1 MNLSVRI
8 ALAVGVVLTGVL
20 PSCSGG
26 GSGGGGGG
34 GANGMFVQTCSLGCS
49 SGNNGTQVS
58 CAIVNTYVNKDVAVV
73 FSDAVDPSSIDNG
86 TFQLID
92 VNTGQVPVGERL
104 VDPTDPRKIIFRPSI
119 NIDLQGNV
127 NFGFSPNTTYR
138 IVIPGSAQNDP
149 GPFIRSVHGENN
161 QSRMQCDIQ
170 TTLGVVDYIPGA
182 PTVQILVDTID
193 PNTQVVTPNVD
204 AHGATNVAQNS
215 TIRFVFN
222 DIMSPTTLADQVTHQ
237 PTFVSVVVDI
247 DGDLSTVADQTP
259 LFGNYTVAVD
269 LDALQTVM
277 TFTSPSGLPSAGD
290 PATHPMPRKLL
301 INVPSTVTD
310 LGGTGISN
318 PSTAVC
324 TPQVVILPVTALPS
338 PNGETFSNTV
348 NLDAS
353 HSGAD
358 WDAAATPGRLTR
370 GFGGGSGRL
379 GDLVLNN
386 GDTVTL
392 NTDNTVFPLGQTV
405 LGDVLTNKSPISPT
419 NPGGDYPP
427 GDPSQWP
434 KVTVTDGIF
443 EFSALVINPGGTLKI
458 TGTKPARVFSRGT
471 MVVNGTIDVSGD
483 TPAVH
488 LSDQVLS
495 QPGGAGGPFGGD
507 GGFGASRMDC
517 GGQQTILD
525 LPPPGNGVDID
536 APDGLGGLNCSPCSP
551 DFHPDGGLGGGV
563 GRSPSLGSG
572 PGGPHFP
579 QHYPQSTSDING
591 ASMGG
596 MFMTFSVNPDPMAA
610 NQCVCLQPGRP
621 GGGGAYSS
629 DGGPGIPTA
638 IPAGEFDDMGASNLP
653 PSTSGGA
660 TFTIDNITHK
670 LDADFGNLRGGA
682 GGGGGGL
689 NLLYLDNLNGS
700 FTCEDPPFTNFFD
713 NSGAPGGGGGGA
725 VQLVSGQAL
734 TLSGIVLANGGGGGS
749 SFVSSDSALLR
760 QTHAAPG
767 GGGSGGAVRL
777 QSRSLLL
784 SGSQAAPA
792 ISVVGGPGGVNPI
805 FGHGGAGGAGLVRI
819 EQQGGGLS
827 AMTLAPTINPFNMSD
842 PISSSILSVGAWTA
856 PRNRPETYSA
866 AVSCWLVPALMPDQ
880 NYFSL
885 DFVKDDLTANPPVY
899 GWNMDII
906 YDSGSGEHLLHYR
919 DPSPH
924 TDPNYPAF
932 PNGADFE
939 TFLGNK
945 LNHGLNAH
953 QGSYLAVRFQ
963 GAVSKGTIS
972 DFCDVQLSG
981 PPGVI
986 QIVSGS
992 LTPWVSNPAD
1002 LNLFNPAPNMVRFTV
1017 VFDKSLAVPSS
1028 VASFIK
1034 GVTNLKIQAKPD

>member
-1 MNLSVRI
+1 MNFSLRI
-8 ALAVGVVLTGVL
+8 ALAAGVVLLAGVL

-138 IVIPGSAQNDP
+138 IVIPGTSQNDP

-170 TTLGVVDYIPGA
+170 TTLGVVDYIPGP

-204 AHGATNVAQNS
+204 AHNATNVAQNS

-237 PTFVSVVVDI
+237 PTFVSVLVDL
-247 DGDLSTVADQTP
+247 DGDLATVDDQVP
-259 LFGNYTVAVD
+259 LFGNYTVATD

-277 TFTSPSGLPSAGD
+277 TFTSPSGLPSSGD
-290 PATHPMPRKLL
+290 PATHAMPRKVL
-301 INVPSTVTD
+301 ITCPSTVTD
-310 LGGTGISN
+310 LAGNGVSN

-324 TPQVVILPVTALPS
+324 TPQVVILPVAALPS

-348 NLDAS
+348 NLDTS

-358 WDAAATPGRLTR
+358 WDAAATPNRLTR

-379 GDLVLNN
+379 GELVINN
-386 GDTVTL
+386 GETVTL
-392 NTDNTVFPLGQTV
+392 NTDNAVFPLGQTV
-405 LGDVLTNKSPISPT
+405 LGDVMTNLNPISPT

-427 GDPSQWP
+427 GDPLQWP
-434 KVTVTDGIF
+434 KVTVADGIF

-471 MVVNGTIDVSGD
+471 MIVNGTIDVSGASA
-483 TPAVH
+483 PVH
-488 LSDQVLS
+488 MSSQILSDPGALGG
-495 QPGGAGGPFGGD
+495 PFAGDGGAGS
-507 GGFGASRMDC
+507 SRMDNGNNPC
-517 GGQQTILD
+517 VLS

-536 APDGLGGLNCSPCSP
+536 NDNAGNSV
-551 DFHPDGGLGGGV
+551 DFHPDGGNGGGV
-563 GRSPSLGSG
+563 GRSTTVGAPPGGLRFPAVFPVSCDALPTGMMGQFLTFTNNTDDPANPIICMGEQPGSPGSG
-572 PGGPHFP
+572 GTYSSSGSPGVPIAPYPTNVLGGP
-579 QHYPQSTSDING
+579 N
-591 ASMGG
+591 A
-596 MFMTFSVNPDPMAA
+596 
-610 NQCVCLQPGRP
+610 
-621 GGGGAYSS
+621 
-629 DGGPGIPTA
+629 GPPT
-638 IPAGEFDDMGASNLP
+638 P
-653 PSTSGGA
+653 PGA
-660 TFTIDNITHK
+660 TFSIDAVTRK

-682 GGGGGGL
+682 GGSGGGL
-689 NLLYLDNLNGS
+689 NLISTQSDDS
-700 FTCEDPPFTNFFD
+700 FGDVCASSFNFIAVYVD
-713 NSGAPGGGGGGA
+713 NSGAAGGGGGGA
-725 VQLVSGQAL
+725 IQLVSGQSL
-734 TLSGIVLANGGGGGS
+734 TLAGIVLANGGVGGS
-749 SFVSSDSALLR
+749 AFASTDLNLARDTF
-760 QTHAAPG
+760 AAPG

-777 QSRSLLL
+777 QAKAFNL
-784 SGSQAAPA
+784 SGSPVSPA
-792 ISVVGGPGGVNPI
+792 VSVVGGAGGVNAHY
-805 FGHGGAGGAGLVRI
+805 GHGGAGGAGLVRI
-819 EQQGGGLS
+819 EQEGGGLN
-827 AMTLAPTINPFNMSD
+827 AMTLAPAVAPFDMTD
-842 PISSSILSVGAWTA
+842 PTSSSLLSVGAWTA

-906 YDSGSGEHLLHYR
+906 YDSGTGEHLLHYR

-932 PNGADFE
+932 PNGEDFE

-972 DFCDVQLSG
+972 DFCNVQLAG

-1002 LNLFNPAPNMVRFTV
+1002 LNLFNPPPNMVRFTV
-1017 VFDKSLAVPSS
+1017 VFDKSLAVPAS